1 MCGILGSINIENTA
15 DYLATIRHR
24 GPDAHGIVDFKVN
37 DHHVKLLHQRLSIV
51 DLSEAGCQPM
61 YTDNQDGCIIFNG
74 EIYNHETL
82 RDDLLDV
89 TFRGHS
95 DTETITNYFN
105 RFGVKDSV
113 QKLNGIF
120 GLAYLDI
127 KSSRLYLV
135 RDRFGVK
142 PLYYYFDQNRLLFS
156 SEIRPLKACLEPE
169 LDQGNVLNL
178 LTMRYGVAPFTLYE
192 NILKVEPGQML
203 VFDLSGPALTMEKN
217 YFLPQAHKLGNRKGE
232 LAQLTKEYGDLF
244 QKAVARQLMADVEVG
259 VLLSGGVDSALVAAI
274 AKEKSQLPLKAFTVG
289 FDGGHDEVDEI
300 TFAAETASLLKLE
313 HFQNT
318 IDFSDFLGSFRR
330 IVDIVEEPIGT
341 TSIIPMYSLAR
352 LAASQVKVVLSG
364 QGADE
369 PLGGYNKYK
378 ALNLIQQARQIVPF
392 LALTK
397 ILQPI
402 YQKRE
407 NLRRVFASIQASDEM
422 DSYLQFNSIV
432 CGTEVSG
439 FFNKQ
444 VRNSVTANSAGKREI
459 FKNIW
464 KERQPAASSLSDKF
478 LYYDLRTSLADDL
491 LMYTDKITMNFGLEC
506 RVPILDNDLIEFI
519 ESLDNRYKYNGKTG
533 KIIHKAFAADYL
545 PQQIINR
552 KKLGFQSPTE
562 YWFLKHSDEII
573 AIFSSGKN
581 FAKVFDI
588 DAVFKLL
595 SEHAKGRNMEKQ
607 IFLLLSLYYLIE
619 DEDEKSR

>member
-24 GPDAHGIVDFKVN
+24 GPDAHGIVGFKVD
-37 DHHVKLLHQRLSIV
+37 DHDVKLLHQRLSIV

-82 RDDLLDV
+82 RDDLPDV

-95 DTETITNYFN
+95 DTETIANYFN
-105 RFGVKDSV
+105 RFGVKESV

-369 PLGGYNKYK
+369 PLGGYKKYK

-439 FFNKQ
+439 FFNEQ
-444 VRNSVTANSAGKREI
+444 VRTSVTANSAGKREI

-562 YWFLKHSDEII
+562 YWFRKHSDEII
-573 AIFSSGKN
+573 AIFSSGKQ

-588 DAVFKLL
+588 GAVFKLL